1 MLSRLL
7 QLFPARSL
15 AAQQAAARK
24 AGGEALFDALSRAS
38 RRPAFYAALGVPDTI
53 DGRFDLLALHAVLA
67 FRALQAHGAEGRGLA
82 QATCDRM
89 FESFDDAVRALGVGD
104 MGVPRKVKT
113 MAGAYQGRA
122 AVYGPA
128 LDASDDAALATALA
142 RNVFRSADDPRG
154 HALARY
160 ALAAAAALAAQPL
173 DAYSSGAVQFP
184 DPPEA
189 RAS

>member
-1 MLSRLL
+1 MLSRLF

-15 AAQQAAARK
+15 AVQQVAARK
-24 AGGEALFDALSRAS
+24 AGGEALFDALSRAA
-38 RRPAFYAALGVPDTI
+38 RHPAFYAALGVPDTI
-53 DGRFDLLALHAVLA
+53 DGRFDLLALHAVLV

-82 QATCDRM
+82 QAACDRM

-128 LDASDDAALATALA
+128 LDANDDAALAAALA

-154 HALARY
+154 QALARY
-160 ALAAAAALAAQPL
+160 ALAAAALLAAQPL

-184 DPPEA
+184 DPPKA